1 MKSSQNIS
9 NINKLK
15 FARRLREDQT
25 PAESKLWHIIRNR
38 QIGGYKFRRQ
48 QPIGQYIVDFYCSQS
63 QLVIEIDGDTHA
75 DQIEYDQART
85 KWLAKEGYKLIRFT
99 NSDIHANL
107 ENVADEILKQCLIR
121 SANTNG

>member
-1 MKSSQNIS
+1 MKSS
-9 NINKLK
+9 INKSNKNKLN
-15 FARRLREDQT
+15 FARRLRKDQT
-25 PAESKLWHIIRNR
+25 PAESKLWHKIRNR

-48 QPIGQYIVDFYCSQS
+48 QPIGQYIVDFYCSLS

-85 KWLAKEGYKLIRFT
+85 KWLATEGYKVIRFT

-107 ENVADEILKQCLIR
+107 ENVAEEILKQCLIR
-121 SANTNG
+121 SANSKR